1 MTSAMI
7 CIDAS
12 FIVRFFTSSSTE
24 SIYQQYW
31 SQWQTEGY
39 NIVAPTVGVYFRF

>member
-1 MTSAMI
+1 MTAAMI

-12 FIVRFFTSSSTE
+12 FIVRYFTSSSTE

-31 SQWQTEGY
+31 GMAT
-39 NIVAPTVGVYFRF
+39 IVEF